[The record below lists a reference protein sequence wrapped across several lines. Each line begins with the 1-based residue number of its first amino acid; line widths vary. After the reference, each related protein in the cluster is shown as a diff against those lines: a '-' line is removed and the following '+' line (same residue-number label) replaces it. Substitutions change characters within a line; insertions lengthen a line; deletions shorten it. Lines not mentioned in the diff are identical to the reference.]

1 MKLIKWDEIIYQI
14 ATSTDIKEL
23 SVLRNQLTAYKELAK
38 QSKQSLETQNK
49 IAEYRL
55 RVDRKLGEWSSGL
68 ESTPGNRTDLTYGN
82 VATGSKP
89 KKEYFKEINISER
102 EMCRKESIA
111 SIPEEIFED
120 HILNTKNKKQELTSK
135 SIQKVA
141 KKINLENIKKDI
153 KKQSVGYF
161 NKPIIQKADCFDWLK
176 KQEPCDLLLTDPP
189 YMTDVV
195 DIYSFAF
202 WLPLALS
209 KVKPTG
215 RAYVFIGAYPD
226 ELEAYLNAREDTDKI
241 LSNILVWTYRNTL
254 GPAPKY
260 DYKLNWQAILYFRGK
275 EAPPLD
281 CPIMTEQ
288 FSVQDI
294 NAPDGRLGNRYHT
307 WQKPNEIAE
316 RLIRH
321 STKKDDLVYDCFA
334 GTGTFLLSAN
344 RLGRIGI
351 GCELENDML
360 KIAEDRGCEIVG

>member
-1 MKLIKWDEIIYQI
+1 MKLIKWDELSHQI

-23 SVLRNQLTAYKELAK
+23 SIIRNKLTAYRELAK

-55 RVDRKLGEWSSGL
+55 RVDRRLGEWSSGL
-68 ESTPGNRTDLTYGN
+68 ESTPGNRTDLTSCN
-82 VATGSKP
+82 VALGSKS
-89 KKEYFKEINISER
+89 KKEYFKEIDISKR
-102 EMCRKESIA
+102 EMYRKESIA
-111 SIPEEIFED
+111 SIPEDIFEY
-120 HILNTKNKKQELTSK
+120 HILNTKNKKQELTNRSM
-135 SIQKVA
+135 QQVA
-141 KKINLENIKKDI
+141 KRINLDDI
-153 KKQSVGYF
+153 KKEIKNQSIEDF
-161 NKPIIQKADCFDWLK
+161 NKPKIQKSDCIDWLN

-189 YMTDVV
+189 YMTEVV
-195 DIYSFAF
+195 DIYSFVS
-202 WLPLALS
+202 WLPMALS
-209 KVKPTG
+209 KVKSTG

-226 ELEAYLNAREDTDKI
+226 ELEAYLKEDTDKI

-275 EAPPLD
+275 DAPPLD

-316 RLIRH
+316 RFIRH
-321 STKKDDLVYDCFA
+321 STKKGDIVYDCFA

-344 RLGRIGI
+344 KLDRIGK
-351 GCELENDML
+351 GCELDDNML
-360 KIAEDRGCEIVG
+360 KIAKERGCEIG